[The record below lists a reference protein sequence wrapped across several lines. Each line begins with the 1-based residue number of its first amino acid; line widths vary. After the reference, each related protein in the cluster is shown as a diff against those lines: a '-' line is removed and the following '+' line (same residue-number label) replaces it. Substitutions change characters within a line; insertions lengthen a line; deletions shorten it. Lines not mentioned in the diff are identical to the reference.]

1 MTGDQGSMELAISL
15 AGQCPPSKGAYS
27 GGAVIDAN
35 RNELARGYS
44 VRTTHTSTPRNQHYG
59 NFPGRSPAGPCH
71 DLLHPRT
78 LLAAQVPPAPAH
90 G

>member
-44 VRTTHTSTPRNQHYG
+44 VRTTHTSTPRNQH
-59 NFPGRSPAGPCH
+59 
-71 DLLHPRT
+71 
-78 LLAAQVPPAPAH
+78 
-90 G
+90 